1 MRHLRD
7 FKIELALLALLV
19 ALGAAIHASNR
30 AVEIHVRAER
40 PDGQVGALPDGQ
52 ALRVLSLG
60 FDRLVAD
67 LFWLRT
73 IYYMGDEHSAAAGYP
88 DAARLANLV
97 TDIDPGFRTV
107 YIVMSGAIGALMGD
121 PDAAIALLEKGVQH
135 VEYWK
140 LHFLLGFNYFIER
153 MDYARAA
160 EQMKLGAEKGG
171 PPYLP
176 LLSARLYAQAG
187 DPETAIAFIKVRL
200 AETEHEE
207 TRLALEKRYWDLWIT
222 RDLAAIN
229 RAIEAYRRVHGAE
242 PVDLAALLGTSLL
255 ERELKDPRGGAYR
268 IEEGRAATDLSYAR
282 LEVHRA
288 HAPTKGQIE
297 RDYQQMKQEQDG
309 GTP

>member
-7 FKIELALLALLV
+7 FKIELALLALLLV
-19 ALGAAIHASNR
+19 LGVGIHASNR
-30 AVEIHVRAER
+30 AVERHVHAEQ
-40 PDGQVGALPDGQ
+40 PDGDVGALPDGH

-73 IYYMGDEHSAAAGYP
+73 VYYMGDERSTAAGYP
-88 DAARLANLV
+88 AAARLANLV

-107 YIVMSGAIGALMGD
+107 YVVMSGAIGALMGD

-160 EQMKLGAEKGG
+160 EQMRLGAEKGG
-171 PPYLP
+171 PYYLP
-176 LLSARLYAQAG
+176 LLSARLYAQSG
-187 DPETAIAFIKVRL
+187 DPETAIAFIKARL
-200 AETEHEE
+200 AEAEHET

-222 RDLAAIN
+222 RDLAAID
-229 RAIEAYRRVHGAE
+229 RAIEDYRHEHGAE
-242 PVDLAALLGTSLL
+242 PLDVGALVGAKLL
-255 ERELKDPRGGAYR
+255 ERAPTDPKGGAYR
-268 IEEGRAATDLSYAR
+268 IEGGRAVTDLSYSR

-288 HAPTKGQIE
+288 HAPIRGQIE
-297 RDYQQMKQEQDG
+297 RDYQQMKRQQDG